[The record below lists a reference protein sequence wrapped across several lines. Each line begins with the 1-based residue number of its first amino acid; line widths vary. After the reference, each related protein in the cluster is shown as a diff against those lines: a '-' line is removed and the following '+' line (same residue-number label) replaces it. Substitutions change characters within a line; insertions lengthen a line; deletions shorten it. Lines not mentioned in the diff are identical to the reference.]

1 MSTWLQPVGIV
12 LAGGAGRRIGGDKA
26 IVELDGRALLLYPLA
41 VLRSA
46 LAEVAIV
53 AKRDTALPALE
64 AQTSVWLEP
73 DHPRHPLNGIVHALR
88 LAAGR
93 SVLVVAGD
101 MPLLD
106 VPLVRALIEAERAA
120 TGAAAVVPRAG
131 DRLQPLCALYTPR
144 ALAALERFDPDV
156 RAADAVAALDPVVL
170 EVADETPF
178 FNVNAPEDLLQAAA
192 LLSRT

>member
-1 MSTWLQPVGIV
+1 VSARLQPVGVV

-41 VLRSA
+41 VLRSV

-53 AKRDTALPALE
+53 AKRDTALPVLDAE
-64 AQTSVWLEP
+64 TSVWLER
-73 DHPRHPLNGIVHALR
+73 DHPRHPLCGIVHALR

-101 MPLLD
+101 MPLVD
-106 VPLVRALIEAERAA
+106 VPLVRALVEAERVA

-131 DRLQPLCALYTPR
+131 GRLQPLCALYTPR
-144 ALAALERFDPDV
+144 ALPALERFDPDV
-156 RAADAVAALDPVVL
+156 RAADAVAALDPVEL
-170 EVADETPF
+170 EVVDETPF

-192 LLSRT
+192 LLSQR